1 MKVFNYGPLAF
12 CILSTEVAAYIPA
25 HGWRIAAGAGS
36 ATVTSIA
43 NKFIGEKAGVIVAA
57 QSGALHLVDSIDT
70 CWTAGETRTR
80 EDAKTCAIS
89 VITTAGSFALA
100 YNNFQQ
106 TGSWSKRDD
115 GFAHFDDYFS
125 QMGDHISLSDIHY
138 EGMPLNHTHLP
149 QSLGKRDV
157 YDSGVRALHNSSMPL
172 SFVFHNR
179 KTNHLPLLVAT
190 NGTHHHI
197 GHLQPV
203 DDATNVSSTRMTR
216 RNDDNINPG
225 FTHVGKGGVKVQCNS
240 KYATMTDTQVQ
251 EFMDEPVGPNTK
263 KAGLDFFLDI
273 VNYSNFAGFSFS
285 EWIKDDKRNYL
296 DGQWAMEGETNGFG
310 SNWESNWNWCF
321 GVYPTN
327 CEKEL

>member
-1 MKVFNYGPLAF
+1 
-12 CILSTEVAAYIPA
+12 
-25 HGWRIAAGAGS
+25 
-36 ATVTSIA
+36 
-43 NKFIGEKAGVIVAA
+43 
-57 QSGALHLVDSIDT
+57 
-70 CWTAGETRTR
+70 
-80 EDAKTCAIS
+80 
-89 VITTAGSFALA
+89 
-100 YNNFQQ
+100 
-106 TGSWSKRDD
+106 
-115 GFAHFDDYFS
+115 
-125 QMGDHISLSDIHY
+125 
-138 EGMPLNHTHLP
+138 
-149 QSLGKRDV
+149 
-157 YDSGVRALHNSSMPL
+157 
-172 SFVFHNR
+172 
-179 KTNHLPLLVAT
+179 
-190 NGTHHHI
+190 
-197 GHLQPV
+197 
-203 DDATNVSSTRMTR
+203 MTR